1 MTQKNELYPLCS
13 QADTMTACSG
23 LQWLTRLELLLPSL
37 APVGQSRYLP
47 GICMLPLALPSVVSF
62 TSIQDRKEELSQGL
76 AACETYQPIM
86 FHRNVCWRTGQGG
99 AGILYIEEQD
109 QIVRKKRTFQYNASN
124 K

>member
-1 MTQKNELYPLCS
+1 MFTSRHDDSLQRPAV
-13 QADTMTACSG
+13 ADTPGTAAPESG
-23 LQWLTRLELLLPSL
+23 SRGAVQVPTWHLHVTTRLTQCRF
-37 APVGQSRYLP
+37 VHINP
-47 GICMLPLALPSVVSF
+47 GSKGRTLTGI
-62 TSIQDRKEELSQGL
+62 
-76 AACETYQPIM
+76 AACVTCQPIM